1 MIGQGD
7 FIIDERFVI
16 TKAKKHP
23 PKKQLSYIYINP
35 NPDRMIEQVYIISD
49 GTGRTAEQVMNA
61 ALMQFEDSKVQT
73 VIHAHVST
81 EQKILEII
89 QDASRSKGLIIFTV
103 VSKKLRD
110 MINSQ
115 CRSYDVEAIDLMGP
129 LLAHFSHHFSYLPAE
144 KPGLYYEMNKSYF
157 KRIEAVEYTLRH
169 DDGQRVEELD
179 KAEIV
184 ILGVSRTVKTPV
196 SIYLAHK
203 GWLVANIPIVLGIDP
218 PDILF
223 TIPPERVF
231 CLTTFPNHLAELR
244 KVREK
249 HLGGNLGEYARPT
262 YIMKELEYANTIYRR
277 QNRWTKV
284 DITNKPIEEISME
297 ILAGLRKTDG

>member
-1 MIGQGD
+1 MIYPH
-7 FIIDERFVI
+7 ISNE
-16 TKAKKHP
+16 
-23 PKKQLSYIYINP
+23 KQ
-35 NPDRMIEQVYIISD
+35 
-49 GTGRTAEQVMNA
+49 
-61 ALMQFEDSKVQT
+61 
-73 VIHAHVST
+73 
-81 EQKILEII
+81 ILEII
-89 QDASRSKGLIIFTV
+89 VEASLCKGLIIFTV

-110 MINSQ
+110 FIHDQ
-115 CRSYDVEAIDLMGP
+115 CRLYGVETIDLMGP
-129 LLAHFSHHFSYLPAE
+129 LLAHFSHHFSYSPSE
-144 KPGLYYEMNKSYF
+144 KPGIYYELNKAYF

-203 GWLVANIPIVLGIDP
+203 GWLVANIPIVLGMEP

-223 TIPPERVF
+223 KIPPDRVF

-249 HLGGNLGEYARPT
+249 HLGGNLGDYAKPSH
-262 YIMKELEYANTIYRR
+262 IMRELEYANGIYRR
-277 QNRWTKV
+277 QAKWTKI

-297 ILAGLRKTDG
+297 ILAGLRKSEA

>member
-1 MIGQGD
+1 MIQ
-7 FIIDERFVI
+7 
-16 TKAKKHP
+16 
-23 PKKQLSYIYINP
+23 
-35 NPDRMIEQVYIISD
+35 QVFIISD
-49 GTGRTAEQVMNA
+49 GTGRTAEQVLNA
-61 ALMQFEDSKVQT
+61 ALMQFENSKVQT
-73 VIHAHVST
+73 AIHAHVNT
-81 EQKILEII
+81 EDQILEII
-89 QDASRSKGLIIFTV
+89 KEASVSKGLVLFTV
-103 VSKKLRD
+103 VSKKLREF
-110 MINSQ
+110 INAQ

-129 LLAHFSHHFSYLPAE
+129 LLAHFSHHFSYLPSE
-144 KPGLYYEMNKSYF
+144 KPGLYYEVNKSYF

-169 DDGQRVEELD
+169 DDGQRIEELD

-203 GWLVANIPIVLGIDP
+203 GWMVANIPIVLGIEP

-249 HLGGNLGEYARPT
+249 HLGGNLGEYARPA
-262 YIMKELEYANTIYRR
+262 YIMKELEYANSIYRR
-277 QNRWTKV
+277 QSRWTKV

-297 ILAGLRKTDG
+297 ILAGLRKTE